1 MKIGAYEAK
10 THLPALLDRVARGES
25 ITITRRGKPVAELRP
40 AGGAD
45 PARLQAALERLE
57 RLRRAR
63 SSARKP
69 ITVEEILAAK
79 ADGRR

>member
-40 AGGAD
+40 DGGVD

-57 RLRRAR
+57 RLRLAR

-79 ADGRR
+79 AEGRR